1 MVFALLQ
8 IIVVVDLFGVSQNDW
23 IAYAW
28 IRYTIFKGAFNWLFF
43 FSPKRV

>member
-23 IAYAW
+23 IAYA
-28 IRYTIFKGAFNWLFF
+28 
-43 FSPKRV
+43 